1 MSKYVK
7 QLVQAQ
13 LEKKVTED
21 HIQDFLVICTKGVG
35 GVDNNVMRGELKK
48 KGIRVLMVK
57 NSLFTRVLRSRQM
70 EASSLFSGPCAIV
83 YGGDSIVDVAKE
95 LTGWAKKLP
104 VIEVR
109 GAFVDGSAY
118 DRKAAEQLSKMPTR
132 VELQG
137 RIVSCVLSPG
147 ARVAGAV
154 MGPAGRIAGCLKS
167 IIEKAEKAEPQAE
180 AQAA

>member
-13 LEKKVTED
+13 LEKKVAD
-21 HIQDFLVICTKGVG
+21 DKIQEFLVVSTKGVG

-57 NSLFTRVLRSRQM
+57 NALFTRVLRSRQM
-70 EASSLFSGPCAIV
+70 EPAAALFTGPCAVV

-95 LTGWAKKLP
+95 MTGWAKKLP
-104 VIEVR
+104 VLEIR
-109 GAFVDGSAY
+109 GAFLEGQAY
-118 DRKAAEQLSKMPTR
+118 DRQGAEMLSKMPTR

-137 RIVSCVLSPG
+137 RIVSCVRSPG
-147 ARVAGAV
+147 ARVGGALV
-154 MGPAGRIAGCLKS
+154 GPAGRIAGCLKS
-167 IIEKAEKAEPQAE
+167 IIEKAEK
-180 AQAA
+180 QAA